1 MSMADSVLDR
11 RPLSQRRLRTIVN
24 GGSVPSCVPSRRKRE
39 RLSGEDHPLERAESP
54 TRSYLGDMM
63 PSVDTS
69 RPVASLGSAVALA
82 AAIGAVGGLLAGILL
97 EGTDPR
103 DPWSVAAV
111 VLFLTCLCSLAA
123 SAAAWIVCL
132 AMNRWRLKRVIG
144 VLAMAAL
151 TYVCAVLILPA
162 LYAAV
167 NVPNVLNGGA
177 LPCIQS
183 GGGCEAGRHGLDAIA
198 GLVLTTLQTYGLC
211 IYAVLGIPM
220 ATAQLLVPAAIW
232 DIVARRCGWLRSVE
246 PAPTRRSNAA

>member
-1 MSMADSVLDR
+1 MA
-11 RPLSQRRLRTIVN
+11 
-24 GGSVPSCVPSRRKRE
+24 
-39 RLSGEDHPLERAESP
+39 
-54 TRSYLGDMM
+54 YLGDMT
-63 PSVDTS
+63 PSIDTS

-123 SAAAWIVCL
+123 SAAAWIVSM
-132 AMNRWRLKRVIG
+132 AMNRRPLKRVVA

-151 TYVCAVLILPA
+151 TYVCAVLILPS

-211 IYAVLGIPM
+211 VYAVLGIPM

-232 DIVARRCGWLRSVE
+232 DIVARHRGWIRSVE
-246 PAPTRRSNAA
+246 PAPTRRSNTA

>member
-1 MSMADSVLDR
+1 MVRCLGGLSPRRHIWPGQMAY
-11 RPLSQRRLRTIVN
+11 LS
-24 GGSVPSCVPSRRKRE
+24 
-39 RLSGEDHPLERAESP
+39 
-54 TRSYLGDMM
+54 DMT

-69 RPVASLGSAVALA
+69 RPVASLGSVVALA
-82 AAIGAVGGLLAGILL
+82 AAIGASGGLLAGILL

-103 DPWSVAAV
+103 DLWSVAAV

-123 SAAAWIVCL
+123 SAATFIVCR
-132 AMNRWRLKRVIG
+132 AMNRWRLRRVVG

-151 TYVCAVLILPA
+151 TYVCAVLIFPA
-162 LYAAV
+162 LMAAV

-198 GLVLTTLQTYGLC
+198 GLVVTTLQTYGLC
-211 IYAVLGIPM
+211 VYAVVGLPM

-232 DIVARRCGWLRSVE
+232 DIVARRRGWLRTVE
-246 PAPTRRSNAA
+246 PSPTRRSNTWYAS